1 MNIPYRIDKI
11 ETRQFAIFP
20 DELVS
25 MQGQDINISTSF
37 NFAPSK
43 DFSHIRCI
51 ANIRYEQQGKLIL
64 VLELA
69 CHFAIATEG
78 IAKIKLENK
87 VSVDFLRYMAT
98 IVIGTAR
105 GVIHAQTQSTSINVF
120 VLPPINLV
128 PVITEDLKL
137 SQE

>member
-25 MQGQDINISTSF
+25 RQDQDIDISTSF
-37 NFAPSK
+37 NFATSK
-43 DFSHIRCI
+43 DLSYIRCI
-51 ANIRYEQQGKLIL
+51 ANIRYEQHGKLVL
-64 VLELA
+64 VLEIA

-78 IAKIKLENK
+78 IEKMKLENK

-105 GVIHAQTQSTSINVF
+105 GIIHAQTQGTSINVF
-120 VLPPINLV
+120 VLPPINLI